1 VPRLLRLLLILTLSA
16 CSSVAQPSPQPE
28 ERDLDQVSPGVI
40 VHLFQWPWA
49 SVASECTSVL
59 GPAGVAAVQIS
70 PPQEH
75 RLLPDKNFPWYQD
88 YQPVSYR
95 LITRRGD
102 RAAFAA
108 MVTACHA
115 AGIKVYADAVI
126 NHMAAGSAGLGS
138 AGLGDVGTASTTAA
152 STGPGGAGSGSA
164 YTRQSFPAVPYEAA
178 DFHQCGRS
186 IGNYQDRAEVQNCDL
201 VGLADLAT
209 EKARVQERLTAYL
222 NDLISLGVDGF
233 RIDAAKHIAAADLRA
248 ILKGLAKPAYV
259 YSEVLFSA
267 AEPIKPEEYRDFGT
281 TLEPRY
287 GEILARHFR
296 GDSFSL
302 FADRM
307 SGLLKSG
314 VIYVDSH
321 DTQRGTTTLSYKD
334 GVQHTLATQLM
345 LAYPYGTPLVMSS
358 FAFEGFD
365 DGPPSAKDGTTL
377 AVECGKSFV
386 CEHRTVLP
394 MVRFRTVTSSAP
406 VENLWATDAAMGFTR
421 AGKGYFAV
429 NRSSQPVTKTVQ
441 TGLKG
446 TYTDLLSGQT
456 IEVDGLLTLTIPP
469 TAAMAFLKE

>member
-1 VPRLLRLLLILTLSA
+1 MPRLLCLLLILTLSA
-16 CSSVAQPSPQPE
+16 CTSPQPE
-28 ERDLDQVSPGVI
+28 AGERDLDQDDPGVI

-49 SVASECTSVL
+49 SVATECTTVL

-75 RLLPDKNFPWYQD
+75 RLLPDKAFPWYQD

-95 LITRRGD
+95 LTSRRGD
-102 RAAFAA
+102 RTAFAA

-115 AGIKVYADAVI
+115 AGVKVYADAVI
-126 NHMAAGSAGLGS
+126 NHMAAGMG
-138 AGLGDVGTASTTAA
+138 
-152 STGPGGAGSGSA
+152 
-164 YTRQSFPAVPYEAA
+164 QSFPAVPYEAA

-186 IGNYQDRAEVQNCDL
+186 IGNYQDRAEVQGCDL

-209 EKARVQERLTAYL
+209 EKARVQARLTAYL
-222 NDLISLGVDGF
+222 NDLLSLGVDGF
-233 RIDAAKHIAAADLRA
+233 RIDAAKHIAAADLHA
-248 ILKGLAKPAYV
+248 ILKGLAKPAYI
-259 YSEVLFSA
+259 YSEVLFST

-281 TLEPRY
+281 TLEPHY

-296 GDSFSL
+296 GDSFTL
-302 FADRM
+302 FTDRLA
-307 SGLLKSG
+307 GLLKTG

-321 DTQRGTTTLSYKD
+321 DTQRGSSTLSYKD
-334 GVQHTLATQLM
+334 DVQHTLATQLM

-358 FAFEGFD
+358 FAFENFD

-377 AVECGKSFV
+377 AVECGKGYV

-394 MVRFRTVTSSAP
+394 MVRFRAVTGNAP

-429 NRSSQPVTKTVQ
+429 NRASQPVTKTVQ

-446 TYTDLLSGQT
+446 TYTDLLTGQT

-469 TAAMAFLKE
+469 TAAVAFIKE